1 MEGRSFGD
9 PCRLVPLVPPVAVVL
24 CKDDIAAL
32 GFQFVVGEYW
42 PHGERGDRAGWV
54 AQSKRG
60 WRCSI
65 LDFLEEPHKVVV
77 VTEDCVLSC
86 LLSARRVRYPG
97 VLYRA
102 G

>member
-9 PCRLVPLVPPVAVVL
+9 PCRLVPLVPPVAVAL
-24 CKDDIAAL
+24 CKDDIVGL

-42 PHGERGDRAGWV
+42 PHGERGCRAEWV

-65 LDFLEEPHKVVV
+65 LDFLEEPHKVVA
-77 VTEDCVLSC
+77 VTENCVPSC
-86 LLSARRVRYPG
+86 LLSARRVRYLG
-97 VLYRA
+97 VLYRD